1 LQFGPQ
7 DDEIK
12 PIQAKLDG
20 GTVPTAGR
28 AAAEPLMAV
37 AACSGKVTSIAW

>member
-20 GTVPTAGR
+20 GVPTAGAR
-28 AAAEPLMAV
+28 
-37 AACSGKVTSIAW
+37 GG